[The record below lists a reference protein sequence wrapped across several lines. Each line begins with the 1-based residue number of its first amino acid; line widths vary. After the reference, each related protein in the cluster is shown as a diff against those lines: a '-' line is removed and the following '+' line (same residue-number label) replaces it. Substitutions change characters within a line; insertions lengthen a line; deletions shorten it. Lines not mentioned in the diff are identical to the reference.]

1 MSDRL
6 TDCLAVYLG
15 NEVNVPDTLAIG
27 DQSKAPLL
35 PTAKKS
41 AVKSVYKSRGPQFV
55 DFPMGGKLGLWG

>member
-1 MSDRL
+1 M
-6 TDCLAVYLG
+6 
-15 NEVNVPDTLAIG
+15 NVPDTLALG

-41 AVKSVYKSRGPQFV
+41 AVKSVYQSRGPQFV